1 MSYFILVEQLKP
13 LALFSYR
20 YLGYPEE
27 GVKSIRLGN
36 YFIRLFVRQLAGK
49 MQKND

>member
-1 MSYFILVEQLKP
+1 LSYFILVEQLKP
-13 LALFSYR
+13 LALSNHR
-20 YLGYPEE
+20 YPGYPVE

-36 YFIRLFVRQLAGK
+36 YFMRLFVKQLAGK